1 MGATIAQAAR
11 SAGLEK
17 TTSVNS
23 PAEAAELLDQLASA
37 GDLVLVKGSRS
48 ARMERVLEEFAATAN
63 QRAEFVMMYYLH
75 QFGGRVPGLNVFSY
89 VTFRAVAA
97 AITAFAIS
105 LIVGNFV
112 IRKLISLKVGQPIRT
127 AAEVHRL
134 AELHGGKQ
142 GVPTMGG
149 VLIIGAVCLSS
160 VLWARPDNR
169 FVWLALFAM
178 TVLGGLG
185 FADDYLKVTKKKS
198 EGISGRF
205 KLAAQLAVAG
215 VVTGVFLTSPLLE
228 VQARSLYLPFF
239 KAPVIADMGLFTFVF
254 FAIVVAGSS
263 NAVNLTDGLDGLA
276 IGCTITVAFAY
287 ALLTYA
293 GGNFRI
299 AEYLQVPFYPFTGEL
314 TVVCSALVGAGLG
327 FLWFNCHPAQV
338 FMGDTGSLAIGGL
351 IGVVAICCK
360 QELLLDGGRR
370 RLRDRSGLRH
380 SPGAQLQTHRQT
392 HLRDVAD
399 PSSFRT
405 ERLEGKHRHRALLDS
420 LRHLRAARAGHAQTQ
435 VKLCVTPIEKW
446 QFWGPD

>member
-1 MGATIAQAAR
+1 
-11 SAGLEK
+11 
-17 TTSVNS
+17 
-23 PAEAAELLDQLASA
+23 
-37 GDLVLVKGSRS
+37 
-48 ARMERVLEEFAATAN
+48 
-63 QRAEFVMMYYLH
+63 MMYYLH
-75 QFGGRVPGLNVFSY
+75 QFGGQVPGLNVFSY

-105 LIVGNFV
+105 LLLGNFA
-112 IRKLISLKVGQPIRT
+112 IRKLISLKIGQPIRT

-160 VLWARPDNR
+160 ILWARPDNR

-205 KLAAQLAVAG
+205 KLAVQLAVAG
-215 VVTGVFLTSPLLE
+215 IVTAVFLTSPLLE

-254 FAIVVAGSS
+254 FAIVIAGSS

-360 QELLLDGGRR
+360 QELLLTVVGGVFVIEAASVILQVLSFKLTGKRIFAMSPIHHHFE
-370 RLRDRSGLRH
+370 LSGWKENTVIVRFWIL
-380 SPGAQLQTHRQT
+380 SA
-392 HLRDVAD
+392 V
-399 PSSFRT
+399 F
-405 ERLEGKHRHRALLDS
+405 ALLGLATLK
-420 LRHLRAARAGHAQTQ
+420 LR
-435 VKLCVTPIEKW
+435 
-446 QFWGPD
+446 